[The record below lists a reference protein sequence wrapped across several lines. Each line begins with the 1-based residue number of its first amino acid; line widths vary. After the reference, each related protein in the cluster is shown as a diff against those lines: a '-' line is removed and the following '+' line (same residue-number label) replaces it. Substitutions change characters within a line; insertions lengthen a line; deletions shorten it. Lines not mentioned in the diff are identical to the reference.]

1 MHQYNMIIH
10 TILEAR
16 GIVIRSTSELE
27 DISRILAELK
37 LAELARKID
46 EVNSAKIKRS
56 KAKSRLLIQILL
68 KSSIV
73 SALSS

>member
-1 MHQYNMIIH
+1 MHQYKIIIH

-27 DISRILAELK
+27 NISRILAESK

-46 EVNSAKIKRS
+46 EVNSAKIKMV
-56 KAKSRLLIQILL
+56 KSICISL
-68 KSSIV
+68 
-73 SALSS
+73 